1 MIIAEEKAEMEMK
14 SRRVGERLHNRER
27 PAPGPHTTA
36 CLLTRWAGVLRTLLH
51 AAGAKA
57 LDQA

>member
-1 MIIAEEKAEMEMK
+1 MEMK

-27 PAPGPHTTA
+27 PTPGPHTTA
-36 CLLTRWAGVLRTLLH
+36 CLLTRCTGVPRTLLH

-57 LDQA
+57 LHQA